1 MKLRPSL
8 FCLLALSMIVYSS
21 ASGHAVAINQ
31 FMTTLHDRG
40 QFNGS
45 IIVTIRGKAVY
56 RNAFGELNFA
66 SHRKF
71 TPATVS
77 NIGSVAK
84 QFTAMTIMMLAE
96 QHKID

>member
-21 ASGHAVAINQ
+21 PSGHAVAINQ

-71 TPATVS
+71 TPGTKAFTKEAS
-77 NIGSVAK
+77 CVADWL
-84 QFTAMTIMMLAE
+84 TIVTYLLSFS
-96 QHKID
+96 